1 MVEQI
6 DCQVLVVGAGP
17 GGYVAAIRAG
27 QLGLK
32 TVIVEGDKCGGTCL
46 IRGCIP
52 SKAMIHAADRFEAL
66 AKHQEGHMGMSITGE
81 VKLDMKAMVSWKD
94 DIVTRLNKGVEA
106 LLKKAGVRLVKGW
119 ATFTDGKTCT
129 VTTDRPGEENSA
141 SGQTGDAEGRK
152 AGAGQPGEGEVARI
166 SAENVILA
174 TGSRAIELPFMK
186 FDEKHI
192 ISSTGALDL
201 EKLPEKVAIIGGG
214 YIGLELGCAL
224 SRLGSEVTVI
234 EGLDS
239 VMAIFDAELR
249 RPLERWLKK
258 HKVKIHTNC
267 LAQGAEILPPVKS
280 GGGKRKAGGDGGSRV
295 ELSWQNKAGEIVA
308 ETYDKVLVTV
318 GRIPNTEGWG
328 LQSMGVK
335 MDDAG
340 LFISIDEQC
349 RTNMNGIFA
358 IGDIAGEPLLA
369 HKASAQGEMVAEI
382 IAGHKR
388 VFDPVAIPAIVFTE
402 PEIVTVGLSP
412 EEAVAAGHE
421 IVVGKFP
428 LAANGRALTIGAE
441 ETGGFVRVVA
451 NKSDDVV
458 LGIQCVGSH
467 VSELSGEFT
476 LALEMG
482 AVLDDIAHTI
492 HAHPTMTESFHE
504 GILATLGRAIH
515 Q

>member
-6 DCQVLVVGAGP
+6 DCEVLVVGAGP

-27 QLGLK
+27 QLGLN

-52 SKAMIHAADRFEAL
+52 SKALIHAAERFESL
-66 AKHQEGHMGMSITGE
+66 AKHQGGHMGMSISGD

-94 DIVTRLNKGVEA
+94 EIVVRLNKGVEA

-119 ATFTDGKTCT
+119 ATFSDGKTCT
-129 VTTDRPGEENSA
+129 VSTDKQGV
-141 SGQTGDAEGRK
+141 GD
-152 AGAGQPGEGEVARI
+152 EVARI

-201 EKLPEKVAIIGGG
+201 TELPEKVAIIGGG

-224 SRLGSEVTVI
+224 SRLGSRVTVI

-249 RPLERWLKK
+249 RPLERWLKQ
-258 HKVKIHTNC
+258 HKVIIHTNC
-267 LAQGAEILPPVKS
+267 LAQGAKISGEEVK
-280 GGGKRKAGGDGGSRV
+280 
-295 ELSWQNKAGEIVA
+295 LSWKNKDDEITT
-308 ETYDKVLVTV
+308 EDFDKVLVTV
-318 GRIPNTEGWG
+318 GRVPNTNGWG
-328 LQSMGVK
+328 LETTGVA
-335 MDDAG
+335 MDESG
-340 LFISIDEQC
+340 RFISIDNQC
-349 RTNMNGIFA
+349 RTNMNGVFA
-358 IGDIAGEPLLA
+358 IGDLAGEPLLA

-388 VFDPVAIPAIVFTE
+388 VFDPIAIPAIVFTE

-412 EEAVAAGHE
+412 EDAEAAGHE

-428 LAANGRALTIGAE
+428 LAANGRALTMEAE
-441 ETGGFVRVVA
+441 KTGGFVRVVA
-451 NKSDDVV
+451 NKSDNVV
-458 LGIQCVGSH
+458 LGVQCVGSH

-482 AVLDDIAHTI
+482 AVLEDIAHTI
-492 HAHPTMTESFHE
+492 HAHPTMSESFHE

-515 Q
+515 SA